1 MEVLVNKDETTYA
14 FKDVGMGKLFMLK
27 STHKIYLK
35 VAQSYVVDMIEQEVC
50 CDTID
55 QEEKCIIVKSAT
67 LSITI

>member
-1 MEVLVNKDETTYA
+1 MDVLVNKAESTCT
-14 FKDVGMGKLFMLK
+14 FSDVGMGGLFMLK

-50 CDTID
+50 CDTIGQD
-55 QEEKCIIVKSAT
+55 EKCIIVKSAT